1 MTSGASYRNAPGGAP
16 GESWFRPMGFPLR
29 LVTDSPAVRA
39 AAEEAFGGFGPAE
52 PGPDPAFTLRLFA
65 HDAHDAGGAEGPPV
79 LRVDGPLVYQTTGPG
94 STLVLDRAAGHGF
107 GYFAPATLA
116 DRASFR
122 WHFLDLALFFLLEA
136 RGFLGFHGAALARA
150 GRALLLRAPSG
161 GGKSTLAYAASRRRF
176 QALAEDL
183 VWLAP
188 DAAAVWG
195 MPWTFHLL
203 LDAARLFPEVA
214 GAAPAA
220 RGNGESKIAVDLERL
235 RPGSTVASAAPA
247 GVLFLRRAPGAP
259 SRLEPVAPAAAW
271 EDWLAG
277 AASRE
282 REVPGYDGRIREL
295 LRALPAWRLAMG
307 DGVEEALDLL
317 EPLLPREEK
326 P

>member
-1 MTSGASYRNAPGGAP
+1 MTSAASYRDAPLGAP
-16 GESWFRPMGFPLR
+16 SESWFRPLGLSLR

-39 AAEEAFGGFGPAE
+39 AAEAAFGGFGPGE
-52 PGPDPAFTLRLFA
+52 PGPAPDFTLRLFA
-65 HDAHDAGGAEGPPV
+65 HEVDGGEGPPV
-79 LRVDGPLVYQTTGPG
+79 LRADGPLVYQTTGPG

-116 DRASFR
+116 DLDFFR
-122 WHFLDLALFFLLEA
+122 WHFLDLALFFLLEG
-136 RGFLGFHGAALARA
+136 RGFLGLHGAALARA

-188 DAAAVWG
+188 GAAAVWG

-203 LDAARLFPEVA
+203 PEAARLFPELA
-214 GAAPAA
+214 GAAPKV
-220 RGNGESKIAVDLERL
+220 RVNGESKIALDLERL
-235 RPGSTVASAAPA
+235 RQGSTTVSAVPA
-247 GVLFLRRAPGAP
+247 GVVFLRRAPGSP
-259 SRLEPVAPAAAW
+259 SRVEPVAPAIAW
-271 EDWLAG
+271 DEWLAG

-282 REVPGYDGRIREL
+282 REVPGYDARVREL
-295 LRALPAWRLAMG
+295 LRALPAWRLAVG
-307 DGVEEALDLL
+307 DGVEGALDLL
-317 EPLLPREEK
+317 EPLLPREEA